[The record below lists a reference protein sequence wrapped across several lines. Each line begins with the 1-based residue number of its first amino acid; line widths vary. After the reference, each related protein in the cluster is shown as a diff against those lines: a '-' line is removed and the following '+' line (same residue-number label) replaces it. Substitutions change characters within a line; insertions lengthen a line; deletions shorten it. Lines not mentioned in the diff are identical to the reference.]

1 MCEESAY
8 EEASEVDGEE
18 FIVCE
23 TCEGTSFLINTDGD
37 AICAFCGE
45 IHELVD
51 DVEEEEIDEAEE
63 ED

>member
-1 MCEESAY
+1 MNDECTAC
-8 EEASEVDGEE
+8 EASEVEDE

-45 IHELVD
+45 VHELVD
-51 DVEEEEIDEAEE
+51 DVEEDFIEEADEE
-63 ED
+63 EF

>member
-1 MCEESAY
+1 MNEDTAY
-8 EEASEVDGEE
+8 EASEVEEE

-45 IHELVD
+45 VHELVD
-51 DVEEEEIDEAEE
+51 DVDEDEIEVEAEDE
-63 ED
+63 F